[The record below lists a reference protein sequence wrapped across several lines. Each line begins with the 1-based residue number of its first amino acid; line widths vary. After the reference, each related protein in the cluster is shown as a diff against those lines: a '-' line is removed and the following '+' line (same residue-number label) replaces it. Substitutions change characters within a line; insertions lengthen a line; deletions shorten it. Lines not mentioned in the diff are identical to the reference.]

1 MERYYKMTKAKSNG
15 INTIVDSTKPSKA
28 SVVLGDSVLLESVS
42 GYCSGVIARESS
54 LAVMNKALEPFH
66 KGKVK
71 FVKLSEK
78 SKKDT
83 PEFIFT
89 EKAKTMF
96 MDSMKAKTSPITG
109 KAYTKGVIDNLW
121 KTFFT
126 AVNSGKP
133 ITDTNSARKKGSKAS
148 EDKTA
153 EQLAKDMDKALTQ
166 VWSLSDA
173 CPDAIAY
180 IQTKLDSM
188 DLVDAIADYLG
199 SKGVPLAE

>member
-1 MERYYKMTKAKSNG
+1 MTKKQNG
-15 INTIVDSTKPSKA
+15 IDSVVNGSKG
-28 SVVLGDSVLLESVS
+28 SIVLGDSVLLESVS
-42 GYCSGVIARESS
+42 GYCSGVVARESS

-66 KGKVK
+66 KAKAK
-71 FVKLSEK
+71 FVKLSQK

-89 EKAKTMF
+89 DKAKTMF
-96 MDSMKAKTSPITG
+96 TDSMKKQKSPITG
-109 KAYTKGVIDNLW
+109 KAYSEGAVNNLW

-173 CPDAIAY
+173 CPDAITY
-180 IQTKLDSM
+180 IQAKLDSM
-188 DLVDAIADYLG
+188 DLVDAIADYLA

>member
-1 MERYYKMTKAKSNG
+1 MTKKQNG
-15 INTIVDSTKPSKA
+15 IDSVVNGSKG

-42 GYCSGVIARESS
+42 GYCSGVVARESS

-66 KGKVK
+66 KAKAK
-71 FVKLSEK
+71 FVKLSQK

-89 EKAKTMF
+89 DKAKTMF
-96 MDSMKAKTSPITG
+96 TDSMKKQKSPITG
-109 KAYTKGVIDNLW
+109 KAYSEGAVNNLW

-148 EDKTA
+148 DDKTA

-188 DLVDAIADYLG
+188 DLVDAIADYLA

>member
-1 MERYYKMTKAKSNG
+1 MTKKQNG
-15 INTIVDSTKPSKA
+15 IDSVVNGSKG

-42 GYCSGVIARESS
+42 SYCSGVVARESS
-54 LAVMNKALEPFH
+54 LTVMNKALEPFH
-66 KGKVK
+66 KAKAK
-71 FVKLSEK
+71 FVKLSQK

-89 EKAKTMF
+89 DKAKTMF
-96 MDSMKAKTSPITG
+96 TDSMKKQKSPITG
-109 KAYTKGVIDNLW
+109 KAYSEGAVNNLW

-133 ITDTNSARKKGSKAS
+133 ITDTNSARKKGAKAS
-148 EDKTA
+148 QDKTA
-153 EQLAKDMDKALTQ
+153 EQLGKDMDKALTQ

>member
-1 MERYYKMTKAKSNG
+1 MNAKTKNG
-15 INTIVDSTKPSKA
+15 IDSVVNGSKG

-42 GYCSGVIARESS
+42 GYCSGVVARESS

-66 KGKVK
+66 KAKAK
-71 FVKLSEK
+71 FVKLSQK

-89 EKAKTMF
+89 DKAKTMF
-96 MDSMKAKTSPITG
+96 TDSMKKQKSPITG
-109 KAYTKGVIDNLW
+109 KAYSEGAVNNLW

-133 ITDTNSARKKGSKAS
+133 ITDTNSARKKGSKANQ
-148 EDKTA
+148 DKTA
-153 EQLAKDMDKALTQ
+153 EQLGKDMDKALTQ

-173 CPDAIAY
+173 CPDAITY
-180 IQTKLDSM
+180 IQAKLDSM
-188 DLVDAIADYLG
+188 DLVDAIADYLA

>member
-1 MERYYKMTKAKSNG
+1 MNAKTKNG
-15 INTIVDSTKPSKA
+15 IDSVVNGSKG

-42 GYCSGVIARESS
+42 GYCSGVVARESS

-66 KGKVK
+66 KAKAK
-71 FVKLSEK
+71 FVKLSQK

-89 EKAKTMF
+89 DKAKTMF
-96 MDSMKAKTSPITG
+96 TDSMKKQKSPITG
-109 KAYTKGVIDNLW
+109 KAYSEGAVNNLW

-133 ITDTNSARKKGSKAS
+133 ITDTNSARKKGAKAS
-148 EDKTA
+148 EEKTA

>member
-1 MERYYKMTKAKSNG
+1 
-15 INTIVDSTKPSKA
+15 
-28 SVVLGDSVLLESVS
+28 VVLGDSVLLESVS
-42 GYCSGVIARESS
+42 GYCSGVVARESS

-66 KGKVK
+66 KAKAK
-71 FVKLSEK
+71 FVKLSQK

-89 EKAKTMF
+89 DKAKTMF
-96 MDSMKAKTSPITG
+96 TDSMKKQKSPITG
-109 KAYTKGVIDNLW
+109 KAYSEGAVNNLW

-133 ITDTNSARKKGSKAS
+133 ITDTNSARKKGSKANQ
-148 EDKTA
+148 DKTA
-153 EQLAKDMDKALTQ
+153 EQLGKDMDKALTQ

-173 CPDAIAY
+173 CPDAITY
-180 IQTKLDSM
+180 IQAKLDSM
-188 DLVDAIADYLG
+188 DLVDAIADYLA

>member
-1 MERYYKMTKAKSNG
+1 MTKKQNG
-15 INTIVDSTKPSKA
+15 IDSVVNGSKG

-42 GYCSGVIARESS
+42 GYCSGVVARESS

-66 KGKVK
+66 KAKAK
-71 FVKLSEK
+71 FVKLSQK

-89 EKAKTMF
+89 DKAKTMF
-96 MDSMKAKTSPITG
+96 TDSMKKQKSPITG
-109 KAYTKGVIDNLW
+109 KAYSEGAVNNLW

-148 EDKTA
+148 DDKTA

-188 DLVDAIADYLG
+188 DLVDAIADYLA
-199 SKGVPLAE
+199 SKGVALAE